1 MGYWNCKPPM
11 AQSTSHYITPNLL
24 RRSGIPP
31 LVLAPQLPAS
41 PPAAAVQ
48 SRGVARW
55 CHQWPSITSHHRPQP
70 PTLILTECAPA
81 VSSILITF
89 KTLSSGGAPLLRA
102 GPDQPTTVAFSFGLG
117 SPFVFALFCSVI
129 VLPNSKTDQGPEA
142 ILAEIESTLLT
153 TQTRQLH
160 ISGGTTLWTEKGFGS
175 LCETSDQGTTP
186 TSCLGNFWRAALV
199 LSPQTHKSVA

>member
-1 MGYWNCKPPM
+1 MGYWNCKPPV
-11 AQSTSHYITPNLL
+11 AQSTSHYITPPPQAKRDPSL
-24 RRSGIPP
+24 SVSSPVASIPP
-31 LVLAPQLPAS
+31 GSSSTKSWSGEVMS
-41 PPAAAVQ
+41 P
-48 SRGVARW
+48 
-55 CHQWPSITSHHRPQP
+55 PSITSHHRPQP

>member
-1 MGYWNCKPPM
+1 MGYRNGKPLV
-11 AQSTSHYITPNLL
+11 AQSTSHYITPPPQAKRDPSL
-24 RRSGIPP
+24 SVSSPVASIPP
-31 LVLAPQLPAS
+31 GSSSTKSWSGEVMS
-41 PPAAAVQ
+41 P
-48 SRGVARW
+48 
-55 CHQWPSITSHHRPQP
+55 PSITSHHRPQP

-102 GPDQPTTVAFSFGLG
+102 GPDQPPTVAFSFGLG

-186 TSCLGNFWRAALV
+186 TSCLGNFWHAALV